1 MDNSIENTWENGFEN
16 ENLSTPEI
24 ENLFSAKS
32 LSHVEKVILS
42 FKYENY
48 FLIPIAVILFLIN
61 IWLDNDNAVI
71 WGIIASSPLLL
82 FFLIGNSQ
90 AHSLEKIEYQSNSYS
105 YLLSIKKKLNSI
117 LKFNQTLAVSSVPI
131 VLFPMLV
138 FTYFKQDGK
147 TIGEI
152 FGINGIDFPTISIF
166 LILPIFTFLAFI
178 ISRPLFKKASSKTI
192 GGIDS
197 LISSIEELS

>member
-1 MDNSIENTWENGFEN
+1 MDNSIENSWENGFEN
-16 ENLSTPEI
+16 ENLSAPEI
-24 ENLFSAKS
+24 ENLYSAKS
-32 LSHVEKVILS
+32 ISHVEKVILS

-48 FLIPIAVILFLIN
+48 FLIPYAIILFLIN

-90 AHSLEKIEYQSNSYS
+90 AQSLEKIEYQSSSYH
-105 YLLSIKKKLNSI
+105 YLLSIKKKLISI

-131 VLFPMLV
+131 ILFPMLI
-138 FTYFKQDGK
+138 FTYFKQEGK

-166 LILPIFTFLAFI
+166 LILPIITFLAFI
-178 ISRPLFKKASSKTI
+178 ISRPLFRKASTKTI
-192 GGIDS
+192 GGLDS
-197 LISSIEELS
+197 LISSIEELG